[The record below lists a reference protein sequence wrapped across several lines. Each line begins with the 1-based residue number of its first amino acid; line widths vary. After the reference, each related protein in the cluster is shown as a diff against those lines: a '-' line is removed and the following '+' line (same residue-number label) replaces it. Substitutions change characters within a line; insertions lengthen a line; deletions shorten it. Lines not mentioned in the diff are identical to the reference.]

1 MYAELVNKKTQ
12 PWHIL
17 LTEAGVTPNGRK
29 PHPRPCVWRRLA
41 TGPIA
46 DQIGKDG
53 RWDWRN
59 AQLERRVRLHMQ
71 SREIIPSSGARASA
85 GDES

>member
-46 DQIGKDG
+46 DQIGND
-53 RWDWRN
+53 RWGWRD
-59 AQLERRVRLHMQ
+59 ATMERNVRLLMQ
-71 SREIIPSSGARASA
+71 SRDVVPSSGARASA
-85 GDES
+85 GEES